1 MNGASF
7 LSKSLESEN
16 VEYVFGYP
24 GVAIC
29 PFVDA
34 LSESKIKTVLV
45 RCEQN
50 AAHAASGY
58 ARANE
63 TVGVCFATSGPG
75 ATNLIT
81 GIATAFAD
89 SIPMVVIT
97 GQVKSDHIGSDMFQ
111 EADIIGAAESFVK
124 YSYLVKNAGDIPRIV
139 KEAFYIASTGRK
151 GPVLIDIPVDVLLQE
166 AGEFKYPKDV
176 NLRTYKPVTKG
187 HSVQIKKVT
196 QKLVAAKQP
205 IICIGG
211 GVILSG
217 AGNEVLKFAKKY
229 RIPMVCTM
237 MGIGAVSSYEE
248 LFLGMVGN
256 NGNKYANKAMN
267 ESDVLIVVGAR
278 IADRAVKHPDL
289 ITNNKVLIHID
300 IDTAEIGKNAGVSI
314 PIVGDAKSVF
324 EDLNEYE
331 LDLNF
336 EDWFKRLESFGKTR
350 DEDIAFNGKLVNPS
364 PFIQLL
370 SEKMEDDAVYVS
382 DIGQNLI
389 YSVSNYVS
397 KNGKFLT
404 SGGMGTMGYSIPAMI
419 GAKLSNKDRQVV
431 CVCGDGSF
439 QMAMSELGTIKDC
452 GIAAKILVFKNK
464 SLGMIKEYQHN
475 RCSNRYFMEDL
486 GDYPYLDKI
495 AEGYG
500 FKYLKTANMDH
511 IDEDLD
517 SFLNADETV
526 IYEVCVN
533 SDIFVDS
540 GKGDNL

>member
-7 LSKSLESEN
+7 LTKSLEAEN
-16 VEYVFGYP
+16 VKYIFGYP

-29 PFVDA
+29 PFVDSLCDSFIEA
-34 LSESKIKTVLV
+34 VLV
-45 RCEQN
+45 RNEQN

-58 ARANE
+58 ARVNE

-124 YSYLVKNAGDIPRIV
+124 YSYLVKKASDIPRIV

-151 GPVLIDIPVDVLLQE
+151 GPVLIDIPVDVLMEE
-166 AGEFKYPKDV
+166 AGEFVYPTDV

-196 QKLVAAKQP
+196 VKLQSAKAP

-217 AGNEVLKFAKKY
+217 AGEEVVKFARKY

-237 MGIGAVSSYEE
+237 MGIGAVESSEE

-256 NGNKYANKAMN
+256 NGNVCANKAISD
-267 ESDVLIVVGAR
+267 SDVLIVVGAR

-289 ITNNKVLIHID
+289 ITNNKILIHID

-331 LDLNF
+331 MDVNF
-336 EDWFKRLESFGKTR
+336 NDWFKELDSFRKVNSGINPQFK
-350 DEDIAFNGKLVNPS
+350 EGVNPFKLVEN
-364 PFIQLL
+364 L
-370 SEKMEDDAVYVS
+370 SGRMDDEAVYVS

-389 YSVSNYVS
+389 FSVSNYIS
-397 KNGKFLT
+397 KRGKFLT
-404 SGGMGTMGYSIPAMI
+404 SGGMGTMGYSIPAAV
-419 GAKLSNKDRQVV
+419 GASLGDARQVV

-439 QMAMSELGTIKDC
+439 QMAMQELGTIKDLNIPC
-452 GIAAKILVFKNK
+452 KILVFKNK

-475 RCSNRYFMEDL
+475 RCSNRYFMENL
-486 GDYPYLDKI
+486 SDYPNLELI
-495 AEGYG
+495 AAAYG
-500 FKYLKTANMDH
+500 FNYIKADNDSLALTAL
-511 IDEDLD
+511 DE
-517 SFLNADETV
+517 FLSTDKPV
-526 IYEVCVN
+526 IFEAVVE

>member
-1 MNGASF
+1 MNGAS
-7 LSKSLESEN
+7 LLKKSLECEN
-16 VEYVFGYP
+16 VKYIFGYP

-29 PFVDA
+29 PLVDA
-34 LSESKIKTVLV
+34 LYDSSINCVLV
-45 RCEQN
+45 RSEQN
-50 AAHAASGY
+50 AAHAANGY

-63 TVGVCFATSGPG
+63 CVGVCFATSGPG

-124 YSYLVKNAGDIPRIV
+124 YSYLVKNVSDIPRVV
-139 KEAFYIASTGRK
+139 KEAFYIANTGRK
-151 GPVLIDIPVDVLLQE
+151 GPVLIDIPVDVLLKE
-166 AGEFKYPKDV
+166 AGEFVYPKDV

-196 QKLVAAKQP
+196 MKLQSAKAP
-205 IICIGG
+205 IICMGG

-217 AGNEVLKFAKKY
+217 AKEEVVKFARKY
-229 RIPMVCTM
+229 SIPMVCTM
-237 MGIGAVSSYEE
+237 MGIGSVESSEK

-256 NGNKYANKAMN
+256 NGKAIANKAMN

-289 ITNNKVLIHID
+289 ITNNKILIHID

-331 LDLNF
+331 LDV
-336 EDWFKRLESFGKTR
+336 DFKEWAQSL
-350 DEDIAFNGKLVNPS
+350 KLS
-364 PFIQLL
+364 DDL
-370 SEKMEDDAVYVS
+370 SADRKMSDLKGTDPCLIVKELSNSMHDDAIYVS

-397 KNGKFLT
+397 KKGKFLT

-419 GAKLSNKDRQVV
+419 GAALPFDAREVV

-439 QMAMSELGTIKDC
+439 QMAMNELGTIKDL
-452 GIAAKILVFKNK
+452 GIPAKILVFKNK

-475 RCSNRYFMEDL
+475 RCDDRYFMEDIK
-486 GDYPYLDKI
+486 DYPYLDKI
-495 AEGYG
+495 ADAFG
-500 FKYLKTANMDH
+500 FEYLK
-511 IDEDLD
+511 IDSAKGLSETI
-517 SFLNADETV
+517 SKFLQSLSPVILEAD
-526 IYEVCVN
+526 IA

-540 GKGDNL
+540 GKGDTL